1 MNQLTSDYERIM
13 GKAWDGVSRDDK
25 RTLTLEHGEKYA
37 AAYWRRHANTKRVPW
52 DSVKRTRGNRYS
64 WVKRGELIINVE
76 KGWEDLNHLFS
87 HYVNRRLGHKSHGD
101 RHLELERDGALL
113 IREKYLPLTVA
124 LPVVAKP
131 KRPRRRQETIEDW
144 ATRIGCDLYDDDY
157 RDYGEIYV
165 YPPSCITEDRD
176 PFAQDH
182 VAYGRR
188 EARELLAE
196 YERLLKAS

>member
-37 AAYWRRHANTKRVPW
+37 AAYWRRHASTKRVPW
-52 DSVKRTRGNRYS
+52 DSVKKTSGNRYS
-64 WVKRGELIINVE
+64 WVRRGELIINPE

-87 HYVNRRLGHKSHGD
+87 HYVGHRLGYKPHSA

-113 IREKYLPLTVA
+113 IREKYLPITVA
-124 LPVVAKP
+124 LPVVEEKP
-131 KRPRRRQETIEDW
+131 NRSRRRQESIEDW
-144 ATRIGCDLYDDDY
+144 AARIDCDLYDDDY
-157 RDYGEIYV
+157 RKYGEIYI
-165 YPPSCITEDRD
+165 YPPDCIAGDRD
-176 PFAQDH
+176 PFADN

-188 EARELLAE
+188 EARKRLAE